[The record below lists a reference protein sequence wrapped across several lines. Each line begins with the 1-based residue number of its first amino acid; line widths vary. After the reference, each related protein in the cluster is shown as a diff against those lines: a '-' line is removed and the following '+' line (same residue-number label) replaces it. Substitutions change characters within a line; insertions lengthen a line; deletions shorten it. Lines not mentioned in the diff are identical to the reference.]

1 VCSTGMTPPGR
12 MGWWVEAMCLSTS
25 PPTTLFTLSQPHA
38 GVYRPDRFLHGS
50 RNLPVWTLTSRE
62 AWELPVYLV
71 KSDFYVGYWVL
82 ASDVWS
88 SNIYAYALAPDVWVP
103 SELSEWQPAAF
114 NSDMNLVR
122 AM

>member
-1 VCSTGMTPPGR
+1 
-12 MGWWVEAMCLSTS
+12 
-25 PPTTLFTLSQPHA
+25 
-38 GVYRPDRFLHGS
+38 
-50 RNLPVWTLTSRE
+50 VWTLTSRE

-114 NSDMNLVR
+114 NSGMNLVR